1 MSTTNNSPR
10 TPKSPLRGVG
20 GLFHNFGEK
29 LQTAIT
35 RFPLTFACIVGVAVL
50 FVSAIHTN
58 TDNIYTKWIMGGIVS
73 AFASLSFYLFAENR
87 LGKLVANTVNI
98 ALIGLIIWLF
108 SYFSKNITDAN
119 AAQFVMLTVSFFL
132 ALFFG
137 DI

>member
-1 MSTTNNSPR
+1 MSTTNNSLRKPI
-10 TPKSPLRGVG
+10 SPLRGVG

-73 AFASLSFYLFAENR
+73 AFASLDTRY
-87 LGKLVANTVNI
+87 
-98 ALIGLIIWLF
+98 
-108 SYFSKNITDAN
+108 
-119 AAQFVMLTVSFFL
+119 
-132 ALFFG
+132 
-137 DI
+137 